1 MPCWIRL
8 PLCCKVS
15 KKLWNKAKRRLLW
28 PSGNT
33 TLTLK
38 SEQSTTELTNL
49 LATDTEK
56 GLSDQEAAIRLTQ
69 YGPNKLRK
77 GKRFSALTI
86 FMAQFKSLIIWVL
99 IGTAAISTAL
109 GEMVDGI
116 AIIAI
121 VILNAII
128 GFVQEYRAEKAAA
141 ALAHL
146 AAPHCRVIRD
156 GHSAVV
162 AATEIVP
169 GDILLLEGGD
179 LVAADARLIESS
191 VLRVNEAPLTG
202 ESQAVDKL
210 TDILPL
216 ETPLAKQQNMVFLGT
231 SVTNGSGRAIVV
243 NTGME
248 TQLGRIATLLETA
261 ESGET
266 PLQRKL
272 DKAGHFLLWAC
283 LGIVALIFSLGWLR
297 GIAPFELFLS
307 TVSLAVAAIPEG
319 LPAVVTIAL
328 ALGVQRM
335 VLRNALVRHM
345 AAVETL
351 GCAEVICTDKTGT
364 LTMGE
369 MTARKLITADSR
381 YRITGEGYATEGVF
395 ITGNTERVPSE
406 DPQLFALLRAAA
418 ACNDAELAFVNDR
431 PIVVGGHH

>member
-1 MPCWIRL
+1 MTAWH
-8 PLCCKVS
+8 
-15 KKLWNKAKRRLLW
+15 N
-28 PSGNT
+28 
-33 TLTLK
+33 
-38 SEQSTTELTNL
+38 QSTTELTNL

-77 GKRFSALTI
+77 GKRLSALTI

-99 IGTAAISTAL
+99 IGAAAISTAL
-109 GEMVDGI
+109 GEIVDGI

-128 GFVQEYRAEKAAA
+128 GFIQEYRAEKAAA

-169 GDILLLEGGD
+169 GDVLLLEGGD

-210 TDILPL
+210 TDTLSL
-216 ETPLAKQQNMVFLGT
+216 ETPLAEQQNMVFLGT

-248 TQLGRIATLLETA
+248 TQLGRIAKLLETA

-283 LGIVALIFSLGWLR
+283 LGIVTLIFSLGWLR

-307 TVSLAVAAIPEG
+307 TVSLA
-319 LPAVVTIAL
+319 
-328 ALGVQRM
+328 
-335 VLRNALVRHM
+335 
-345 AAVETL
+345 
-351 GCAEVICTDKTGT
+351 
-364 LTMGE
+364 
-369 MTARKLITADSR
+369 
-381 YRITGEGYATEGVF
+381 
-395 ITGNTERVPSE
+395 
-406 DPQLFALLRAAA
+406 
-418 ACNDAELAFVNDR
+418 
-431 PIVVGGHH
+431 